1 MNPDRWLD
9 SYRPGDFL
17 AGRCICG
24 HRKSAHFPTIL
35 ACRKCIPCWRFD
47 GRERR
52 ERIVLWVLWGLV
64 CLIVAYGTIIG
75 VLALVGR

>member
-9 SYRPGDFL
+9 AYRPGTLDKL
-17 AGRCICG
+17 SDLQR
-24 HRKSAHFPTIL
+24 T
-35 ACRKCIPCWRFD
+35 
-47 GRERR
+47 RERR

>member
-9 SYRPGDFL
+9 AYRPGTLDKL
-17 AGRCICG
+17 SDLQR
-24 HRKSAHFPTIL
+24 T
-35 ACRKCIPCWRFD
+35 
-47 GRERR
+47 RERR

-64 CLIVAYGTIIG
+64 CLIVAYGAVIG